1 MFHLGCLGLKWPFWA
16 TTTLCSSASDSFGP
30 VDLASSCIYS
40 LWNTAQAGKC
50 LSTQNQWRQNNWQHS
65 RAVLRAFLRSWQWT
79 CASCLI
85 LSRSRRRR
93 KKASRLSLSTVASPS
108 ILFFISA
115 MAHGSSLS
123 QHASSQCWQTIS
135 SSTSSCNID
144 LDLWPTPQRLTRDFG
159 RSAEVSKAARSLSD
173 VDFCGFPHVTCRL
186 TYRVF
191 FNWFIKVVSACW
203 SWKKLVSPQ
212 YVFIVLGDQFIVIYS
227 IGETSFFQPQYAETS
242 FFHPQHAETNF

>member
-1 MFHLGCLGLKWPFWA
+1 MSNGIKLNLHLSFFPF
-16 TTTLCSSASDSFGP
+16 SSRFFKQG
-30 VDLASSCIYS
+30 SSNGS
-40 LWNTAQAGKC
+40 
-50 LSTQNQWRQNNWQHS
+50 
-65 RAVLRAFLRSWQWT
+65 
-79 CASCLI
+79 
-85 LSRSRRRR
+85 LSRSSTPNQGGGGQVT
-93 KKASRLSLSTVASPS
+93 KVTATAKFKVEVHTPQPSLNS

-159 RSAEVSKAARSLSD
+159 RSAEVSKAARSQSD

-212 YVFIVLGDQFIVIYS
+212 YTFIVLGDQFIVIYS
-227 IGETSFFQPQYAETS
+227 IGKTSFFQP
-242 FFHPQHAETNF
+242 